1 MKKSELRTGDE
12 IVRRDDHM
20 GTVLLDARGCGD
32 IIIRMT
38 NTGTWM
44 GLETHEDDLTYQNHE
59 FDIMEVYQ
67 TSACGG
73 MKKLLWKREEVL
85 EVTMEDI
92 CEKYGTTVKV
102 VKNKK

>member
-1 MKKSELRTGDE
+1 M
-12 IVRRDDHM
+12 
-20 GTVLLDARGCGD
+20 LLNTREHSG

-44 GLETHEDDLTYQNHE
+44 GLETHEDDLTYQSHE
-59 FDIMEVYQ
+59 VDIMEVYQ
-67 TSACGG
+67 TSAWGG
-73 MKKLLWKREEVL
+73 RKKLLWKREEVL